1 MKERIKVLDFLR
13 GIAIL
18 LVMLRHTN
26 LSAVTTQMGWIGVDL
41 FFVLS
46 GFLVSGLLFAEF
58 KKNGTISPIRFLIR
72 RGFKIYPL
80 FYTVLLLHMLYFYLK
95 ELPIKSSEILP
106 EIFFYQ
112 NYTPGIIGI
121 SWSLA
126 IEEHF
131 YILLSILLFVL
142 YKKRAI
148 KERLMIPVACL
159 LVAVICLILRIISW
173 QNDPQF
179 DPYTHFF
186 PTHLRI
192 DSLAFGVLIA
202 WLYHF
207 HSEWLK
213 LLVRHYRYVLLIVI
227 PLFLLPAFIYT
238 AESREMTTFGFT
250 FLYLGFGILLALFVV
265 YADSIT
271 QSFYRLKAD
280 FLLNS
285 IAWTGVYSYAIYLLH
300 MKAGPIIS
308 SYIDSKITDIPPLII
323 ILLNFAFNIVCGYLL
338 SLLVEKPFLRLR
350 EKYYPAR

>member
-26 LSAVTTQMGWIGVDL
+26 LSPVTTQMGWIGVDL

-80 FYTVLLLHMLYFYLK
+80 FYTVLLLHLLYFYLK
-95 ELPIKSSEILP
+95 DLPIKSSEVLP

-131 YILLSILLFVL
+131 YILLSILFFVL

-148 KERLMIPVACL
+148 QVRFIIPVACL
-159 LVAVICLILRIISW
+159 LVAVTCLILRVTSW
-173 QNDPQF
+173 QPRTEF
-179 DPYTHFF
+179 DPYIHFF

-213 LLVRHYRYVLLIVI
+213 LSVQRYRYVLLIAI

-238 AESREMTTFGFT
+238 AESKEMTTFGFT
-250 FLYLGFGILLALFVV
+250 GLYLGFGIMMALSIVN
-265 YADSIT
+265 ADSIAQT
-271 QSFYRLKAD
+271 FYRLKAG
-280 FLLNS
+280 FILNG

-300 MKAGPIIS
+300 MKAGPILS
-308 SYIDSKITDIPPLII
+308 SYIDSKVANTPPFII
-323 ILLNFAFNIVCGYLL
+323 ILLNFTFNIYCGYLL